1 MTPAITYPDMTRAQ
15 AVIDALRAGTD
26 ANLCAACRQ
35 GSVDRIHAP
44 GRLIATGDLHDNPI
58 HFANIVAA
66 AGLDGSSNTPP
77 AHLTLHELIH
87 SDRLING
94 MDFSYR
100 VLAKAATLKAR
111 HPELV
116 HTLLANHELA
126 QIAGAGITKDGVNVV
141 AAFNNA
147 VDYIFGSDA
156 PDVTAAINA
165 FIRSM
170 PLALFAHGHS
180 ANDPL
185 LRRSL
190 LLAHSLPSPEL
201 MDRFDPAVLERP
213 LDENDYIP
221 RRGSAHLMVWGRGHQ
236 PDQLAQ
242 LAQRWSA
249 ETFILGHEQAE
260 NGALLVADCAL
271 ILNSD
276 HESGRV
282 LPLELDALAPAAI
295 LLSHCL
301 PIENL

>member
-1 MTPAITYPDMTRAQ
+1 MTPAITYPDMTRAH
-15 AVIDALRAGTD
+15 AVIDALRAGTH
-26 ANLCAACRQ
+26 ANLSASCRQ
-35 GSVDRIHAP
+35 GAVDRIHAP
-44 GRLIATGDLHDNPI
+44 ARLIATGDLHDNPV
-58 HFANIVAA
+58 HFAKIVAA
-66 AGLDGSSNTPP
+66 AGLDAPSDIAPS
-77 AHLTLHELIH
+77 HLTLHELIH

-100 VLAKAATLKAR
+100 VLAKAAALKAH

-126 QIAGAGITKDGVNVV
+126 QIAGAGITKDGINVV

-156 PDVTAAINA
+156 PDVTDAVNA

-170 PLALFAHGHS
+170 PLALFAHGHDR
-180 ANDPL
+180 NNPT
-185 LRRSL
+185 RRGSL

-213 LDENDYIP
+213 LDESDYFP

-236 PDQLAQ
+236 PDQLAL
-242 LAQRWSA
+242 LAQRWSV
-249 ETFILGHEQAE
+249 ESFILGHEKAE
-260 NGALLVADCAL
+260 NGALLVASCAL

-276 HESGRV
+276 HERGCI
-282 LPLELDALAPAAI
+282 LPLQLDALAPAAA
-295 LLSHCL
+295 LESHRI
-301 PIENL
+301 PIQAL